1 MTSTVHLNKDI
12 CLDVERGAFA
22 YAACMLSFSH
32 TLLLSHF
39 PSTEFLVF
47 CSLSQMLPFVTQRER
62 EKESNM
68 KIKSNQIIYYASYSY
83 ANDKK
88 FNLVLIVP
96 HACVYAYISSSSA
109 TVTTRHQYYCH
120 CSFRSL
126 NVQSKQAVERASK
139 TSIAIR
145 KRWKWQRSLT
155 TPKEAG
161 ERKKATLALTHT
173 SFEFMWIWEQIYR
186 MHYTTFYSHSLVCQ
200 HNSKY
205 RHSRHSFIHSNIS
218 FCLAL
223 SSPLFPWC
231 LP

>member
-1 MTSTVHLNKDI
+1 
-12 CLDVERGAFA
+12 
-22 YAACMLSFSH
+22 
-32 TLLLSHF
+32 
-39 PSTEFLVF
+39 
-47 CSLSQMLPFVTQRER
+47 
-62 EKESNM
+62 M

-139 TSIAIR
+139 TWIAIR

-155 TPKEAG
+155 TLKEAG

-173 SFEFMWIWEQIYR
+173 HHSNSCGFE
-186 MHYTTFYSHSLVCQ
+186 
-200 HNSKY
+200 SKY
-205 RHSRHSFIHSNIS
+205 TVCIILLSILIHLFTNTIQNIVIHVIHLSTQTFRFASLSRRLFFPDASLNFI
-218 FCLAL
+218 F
-223 SSPLFPWC
+223 FPHLLLIFWFGT
-231 LP
+231 LTLTANNTFQITW